1 MKDYLAQHPDV
12 KNDITGIR
20 QPLVDLKNRCGA
32 PPSP

>member
-1 MKDYLAQHPDV
+1 MKDYLAQHPDT